1 MQLPGLGL
9 LVLNVFYFKIN
20 HSLKVEVGKEPPSAV
35 GTFLITLPVGN
46 FEGGVG
52 PKVGHV

>member
-35 GTFLITLPVGN
+35 GTFLIALPVGDYK
-46 FEGGVG
+46 GLGIWG
-52 PKVGHV
+52 R

>member
-9 LVLNVFYFKIN
+9 LVFNVFYFKIN
-20 HSLKVEVGKEPPSAV
+20 HSLKVEVGNEPPSAV
-35 GTFLITLPVGN
+35 GTFLITLPVGD